1 MHTPFLKNRVLDLDL
16 LRVFVQ
22 VAQTGS
28 FSLAAKSLSRT
39 QSAVSMQ
46 IRRLEEQIGC
56 ALIYRKKGGAQ
67 PTPEGISLLEVANE
81 MLALNDRIF
90 EQLNSAVVSGLVR
103 IGAIEPYARAVLP
116 ELIANFC
123 ALYPEV
129 LVEIH
134 TGIPKEMLGQIR
146 TRFDLVIG
154 MSEAGSGT
162 GTTLAT
168 SRVTWAV
175 APGHSPHRQSPVPL
189 AMGVEGTLFRRWGT
203 HALESAGMRWRM
215 AYCSSSVAA
224 LEGAVSAGLAVGIF
238 SEHTLD
244 KRLVPLGTKDG
255 LPALPSSEV
264 WIMRSEKSTSKAVTL
279 LHDFIVNAIH
289 RHQGMV

>member
-1 MHTPFLKNRVLDLDL
+1 MHIPFLKNRVLDLDL

-22 VAQTGS
+22 VVQTGS
-28 FSLAAKSLSRT
+28 FSVAAKSLYRT

-56 ALIYRKKGGAQ
+56 ELIYRKKSGAH
-67 PTPEGISLLEVANE
+67 PTPEGVLLLEVANE

-90 EQLNSAVVSGLVR
+90 EQLSSAAVSGLVR
-103 IGAIEPYARAVLP
+103 IGATEHYARAVLP
-116 ELIANFC
+116 ELIAKFC

-134 TGIPKEMLGQIR
+134 TGFAKEMLSQIR

-154 MSEAGSGT
+154 VSEAGSGT

-175 APGHSPHRQSPVPL
+175 APGHSPHRQSPIPL
-189 AMGVEGTLFRRWGT
+189 AMGIEGTLFRQWGT
-203 HALESAGMRWRM
+203 SALDSAGIRWRM
-215 AYCSSSVAA
+215 GYCSSSVAA
-224 LEGAVSAGLAVGIF
+224 LEGAVRAGLAVGIF

-244 KRLVPLGTKDG
+244 KRLLPLGINDG
-255 LPALPSSEV
+255 LPILPSSEV

-289 RHQGMV
+289 RLQGTA